1 MAKHNGKTQSQMF
14 LLRYGRH
21 VGAPQNGWITGPY
34 RLSVTSRLLFL
45 QITMRAAR
53 VRNDRWIRVGLA
65 VIAPK
70 IQWIDQ

>member
-1 MAKHNGKTQSQMF
+1 MAKLNHRCFCYVTAAM
-14 LLRYGRH
+14 L
-21 VGAPQNGWITGPY
+21 VPWITGPY

-53 VRNDRWIRVGLA
+53 VRNNCWIRVGLA